1 MLSTGDRRETTGPG
15 VTIGSTDAAT
25 GNLQSV
31 RFGSPATETKV
42 RSLLNKS
49 ETIRVRLIPGGGED
63 VEGHLS
69 PTGDTTAVLVRLAL
83 DDDDVEGHAMSIHFP
98 DIDGARRF
106 RNELLAAGVLTAT
119 VAMSAGAG
127 IALAPS
133 GQAAGG
139 ASATHAAVTDTFAGA
154 REGTIA
160 ISIGGSSTDT
170 SANIRE
176 GGAALAPEDE
186 DSTQQTPETYRGHS
200 VPPWYRLA
208 HSGVGPGVGRS
219 GRDSGRVAPLG
230 RGQHAADAAAATH
243 HQRPERVASDQ
254 NGRSVVA

>member
-1 MLSTGDRRETTGPG
+1 MPSTGDRTDTTGPG
-15 VTIGSTDAAT
+15 VTIGATDAAT

-31 RFGSPATETKV
+31 KFGSSETETKV
-42 RSLLNKS
+42 RSLLNKT
-49 ETIRVRLIPGGGED
+49 ETIRVRLSAGREED
-63 VEGHLS
+63 VEGHLL
-69 PTGDTTAVLVRLAL
+69 PAGDATAVLVRMAL

-127 IALAPS
+127 IALAPG

-160 ISIGGSSTDT
+160 ISIGAGSTDT
-170 SANIRE
+170 ATKIRE
-176 GGAALAPEDE
+176 GGAVAVGAASSMDTSASTREGGALAPADE
-186 DSTQQTPETYRGHS
+186 DSSPQTPETYRGHR
-200 VPPWYRLA
+200 VPP
-208 HSGVGPGVGRS
+208 
-219 GRDSGRVAPLG
+219 
-230 RGQHAADAAAATH
+230 
-243 HQRPERVASDQ
+243 E
-254 NGRSVVA
+254 

>member
-1 MLSTGDRRETTGPG
+1 MTGPG

-25 GNLQSV
+25 GNLQPV
-31 RFGSPATETKV
+31 RFGSPETETKV

-49 ETIRVRLIPGGGED
+49 ETIRVRLIPAGEED
-63 VEGHLS
+63 VEGHLL

-106 RNELLAAGVLTAT
+106 RTELLAAGVLTAT

-139 ASATHAAVTDTFAGA
+139 VSATHAAVTDTFAGA

-170 SANIRE
+170 SANLRE
-176 GGAALAPEDE
+176 GGAAAVGAASSTDTSANLREGGAAAVGTASSIDTSANLREGGALAPEDK
-186 DSTQQTPETYRGHS
+186 DATQQTPETYRGHR
-200 VPPWYRLA
+200 VPPL
-208 HSGVGPGVGRS
+208 
-219 GRDSGRVAPLG
+219 
-230 RGQHAADAAAATH
+230 
-243 HQRPERVASDQ
+243 
-254 NGRSVVA
+254 

>member
-1 MLSTGDRRETTGPG
+1 MPSTGDRPDTTGPG
-15 VTIGSTDAAT
+15 VTIGSTDAT

-31 RFGSPATETKV
+31 RFGSPETETKV

-49 ETIRVRLIPGGGED
+49 ETIRVRLIPGGEED
-63 VEGHLS
+63 VEAHLL
-69 PTGDTTAVLVRLAL
+69 PTGDSTAVLVRMAL

-170 SANIRE
+170 SANLRE
-176 GGAALAPEDE
+176 GGAAAAGAASSIDTSANLREGGAAAAGAASSIDTSANLREGGALAPGDE
-186 DSTQQTPETYRGHS
+186 DSAQQTPETYRGHR
-200 VPPWYRLA
+200 VPPL
-208 HSGVGPGVGRS
+208 
-219 GRDSGRVAPLG
+219 
-230 RGQHAADAAAATH
+230 
-243 HQRPERVASDQ
+243 
-254 NGRSVVA
+254 

>member
-1 MLSTGDRRETTGPG
+1 MPSTGDRPDTTGPG
-15 VTIGSTDAAT
+15 VTIGSTGATT

-31 RFGSPATETKV
+31 RFGSPESETKV
-42 RSLLNKS
+42 RSLLSKS
-49 ETIRVRLIPGGGED
+49 ETIRVRLSPGGEED
-63 VEGHLS
+63 VEGHLL
-69 PTGDTTAVLVRLAL
+69 PTGDSTAVLVRMAL

-170 SANIRE
+170 SANLRE
-176 GGAALAPEDE
+176 GGALAPGDE
-186 DSTQQTPETYRGHS
+186 DSAQQTPETYRGHR
-200 VPPWYRLA
+200 VPPL
-208 HSGVGPGVGRS
+208 
-219 GRDSGRVAPLG
+219 
-230 RGQHAADAAAATH
+230 
-243 HQRPERVASDQ
+243 
-254 NGRSVVA
+254 